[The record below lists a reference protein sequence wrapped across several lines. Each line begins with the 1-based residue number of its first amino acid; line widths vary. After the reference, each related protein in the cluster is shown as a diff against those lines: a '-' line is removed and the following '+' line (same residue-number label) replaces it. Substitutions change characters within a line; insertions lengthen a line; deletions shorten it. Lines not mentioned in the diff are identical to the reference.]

1 MRGLTFALFILVA
14 LINLTPGLGVL
25 SATRMEAL
33 YGIPLA
39 EANLAILMRHRAVM
53 LAIVGALL
61 VFAAFRPA
69 LRPVAVAAGL
79 VSMLSFVAIA
89 WLGKPN
95 PLLQRVSTIDVIG
108 SVLLVAAAVTDH
120 FSTPRPGGQ

>member
-1 MRGLTFALFILVA
+1 MRGLAFALFILVA

-33 YGIPLA
+33 YGVPLA

-61 VFAAFRPA
+61 AFAAFRPA

-95 PLLQRVSTIDVIG
+95 ALLQRVSTIDVIG
-108 SVLLVAAAVTDH
+108 SVLLVAAAVADH
-120 FSTPRPGGQ
+120 VSASRPGPQ